1 MAATTD
7 QLNDLRPLRPDDV
20 ERVLAFLVAM
30 PEGDRTF
37 FKETDD
43 RATVERWIEDER
55 AGRWILCDDAG
66 QVEAYLAVIP
76 GVGWSSHVGEL
87 RLVVASGHRR
97 RGLGRALARR
107 GLIEAVRRGLEKI
120 VVEVVASRE
129 GDVEMFSS
137 IGFQAEALLT
147 NQIRDRS
154 GNTQDLVI
162 LAHDVAAVRDAMEV
176 LGIDEAIDPA
186 AAGAT

>member
-87 RLVVASGHRR
+87 RLVVGSGQRR

-107 GLIEAVRRGLEKI
+107 GLIEAVHRGLEKI

-154 GNTQDLVI
+154 GHTEDLVI

-186 AAGAT
+186 AAGAA

>member
-1 MAATTD
+1 MAAAPD
-7 QLNDLRPLRPDDV
+7 QLKDLRPLRHDDV

-43 RATVERWIEDER
+43 RATVERWVEDER
-55 AGRWILCDDAG
+55 AGRWIICDEDG

-87 RLVVASGHRR
+87 RLVVAAGHRR

-107 GLIEAVRRGLEKI
+107 GLLEAVRRGLEKI
-120 VVEVVASRE
+120 VVEVVATRE

-137 IGFQAEALLT
+137 IGFEAEALLT
-147 NQIRDRS
+147 NQIRDRT

-162 LAHDVAAVRDAMEV
+162 LAHDVAAVRDSMEV
-176 LGIDEAIDPA
+176 LGIDEATDSTVGRAP
-186 AAGAT
+186 

>member
-87 RLVVASGHRR
+87 RLVVASGQRR

-137 IGFQAEALLT
+137 IGFRAEALLT

-154 GNTQDLVI
+154 GHTEDLVI

-176 LGIDEAIDPA
+176 LGIDEAIDPT
-186 AAGAT
+186 AAGAA

>member
-7 QLNDLRPLRPDDV
+7 QLKDLRPLRPDDV
-20 ERVLAFLVAM
+20 ERVLAFLMAM

-37 FKETDD
+37 FWETDD
-43 RATVERWIEDER
+43 RATVERWIEDDR
-55 AGRWILCDDAG
+55 AGRWILTDEAG

-76 GVGWSSHVGEL
+76 GVAWSSHVGEL
-87 RLVVASGHRR
+87 RLVVGSGQRR

-154 GNTQDLVI
+154 GNFQDLVI
-162 LAHDVAAVRDAMEV
+162 LAHDVGAVRDSMEV
-176 LGIDEAIDPA
+176 LGIDEATDPTLGGA
-186 AAGAT
+186 A